1 MFIFFFFFFF
11 TVEGEG
17 VEVNVFFFPRCM
29 KRWKEEGKR
38 GTFRVFRNVFFIV
51 EWLGRGSPGVI
62 SFYKFIMG
70 WGKGCTGGKGAG

>member
-1 MFIFFFFFFF
+1 
-11 TVEGEG
+11 
-17 VEVNVFFFPRCM
+17 M